1 MCLSWAV
8 CLKGK
13 ARLRKFRRLRHL
25 CEVCARRSAGFWVQL
40 LPQRGIMNEQIILIV
55 RLRVEEN
62 ARNLLRE
69 NLVEL
74 FALIKDENTF
84 LSASLYDDLEDVQQ
98 LVVYE
103 VWQET
108 RESFLANQLSKPYR
122 AKYEKLISELRVERT
137 AQWLKPAGSW
147 SSRTRA

>member
-1 MCLSWAV
+1 M
-8 CLKGK
+8 
-13 ARLRKFRRLRHL
+13 
-25 CEVCARRSAGFWVQL
+25 
-40 LPQRGIMNEQIILIV
+40 
-55 RLRVEEN
+55 EEN